1 MKIPAISVI
10 IPLYN
15 AQGFIGESLDSLL
28 VQTFQDFEV
37 IVVDDCSTDS
47 SRVVVERYAPR
58 FNGRLTLATTQ
69 TASGC
74 GGVPRNKGLRFS
86 HGEYIFFL
94 DADDIITPTAFEELY
109 SVAKDFDA
117 DVVACEKYYEVPEK
131 FWNDADFRRNLKPT
145 ACQAAKLVAAPT
157 LITDNPLERAR
168 RYNRGGLLWNVW
180 SKLIRRDF
188 IFDNE
193 ISFVEAA
200 VAEDLIFTGCLLFAA
215 ERFILVPNV
224 INYYRLLDG
233 SVSHAADDASAYFR
247 KYVRALT
254 TAFRHFDDFLSGRG
268 LPPDAKHLVLK
279 RVWLEIN
286 GYVLS
291 LYDQVPAYELD
302 KILREE
308 LSCGDN
314 VALAAFAFNS
324 ANENSRLMFGILQD
338 FNELERSS
346 RQDKAY
352 IAELENFILQMQQSK
367 E

>member
-15 AQGFIGESLDSLL
+15 AQNFIGECLDSLL
-28 VQTFQDFEV
+28 VQTFTDFEI

-47 SRVVVERYAPR
+47 SRAVVERYAPR
-58 FNGRLTLATTQ
+58 FNGRLTLIGMQ
-69 TASGC
+69 KNSGGC
-74 GGVPRNKGLRFS
+74 AVPRNKGLSFS
-86 HGEYIFFL
+86 RGEYIFFL
-94 DADDIITPTAFEELY
+94 DADDTVTPTAFEELY

-131 FWNDADFRRNLKPT
+131 FWNNADFRRNLKPT
-145 ACQAAKLVAAPT
+145 ACQAAELVAAPT
-157 LITDNPLERAR
+157 LIADNPLERAR

-193 ISFVEAA
+193 ISFADTL
-200 VAEDLIFTGCLLFAA
+200 AEDLIFTGCLLFAA

-308 LSCGDN
+308 LSGGDN